1 MKSFDKNGPTS
12 ELKDEL
18 IEFTQNLVSLK
29 SLSGQEKEIVKFVK
43 RKRIAL
49 GYDKVSNE
57 R

>member
-18 IEFTQNLVSLK
+18 IEFTQNLVSIK
-29 SLSGQEKEIVKFVK
+29 SLSGQKKEIVKFVK
-43 RKRIAL
+43 RKRNAL